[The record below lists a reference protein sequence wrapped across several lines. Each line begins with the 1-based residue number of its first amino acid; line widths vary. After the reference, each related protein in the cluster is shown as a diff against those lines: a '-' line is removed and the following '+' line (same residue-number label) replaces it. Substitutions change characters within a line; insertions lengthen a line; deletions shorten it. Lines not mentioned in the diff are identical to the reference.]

1 MPLSPDELEEFLAG
15 PRIVHFATVSDDGA
29 PRVRPLWY
37 AYADGAF
44 YFTTRLEARWTGAD
58 VVAGSRVA
66 ISIATEERPYR
77 AVVARGKA
85 EVVEEDRAT
94 WLERI
99 AVRYGEEEGRAWVKR
114 ALEEPDRVVL
124 RMVPDMLVSWD
135 YSKGDVR
142 HQDARPRR

>member
-1 MPLSPDELEEFLAG
+1 MPLTPEELEEFLAA
-15 PRIVHFATVSDDGA
+15 PRLVHFATVSDDGA

-37 AYADGAF
+37 AYEDGAF

-58 VVAGSRVA
+58 LAAAPRVA
-66 ISIATEERPYR
+66 ISIATEDRPYR
-77 AVVARGKA
+77 GLVARGRC
-85 EVVEEDRAT
+85 EVWTEDRER

-99 AVRYGEEEGRAWVKR
+99 ATRYGEEEGLAWVRK

-124 RMVPDMLVSWD
+124 RMVPDMLVTWD

-142 HQDARPRR
+142 HQEARTPR

>member
-1 MPLSPDELEEFLAG
+1 MPLSPAELDEFLAA
-15 PRIVHFATVSDDGA
+15 PRMAHFATVSDDEA

-44 YFTTRLEARWTGAD
+44 YFTTRLESRWTGAD
-58 VVAGSRVA
+58 VTGGSKVAV
-66 ISIATEERPYR
+66 SIATEERPYR
-77 AVVARGKA
+77 AVVARGTAK
-85 EVVEEDRAT
+85 VWDEDRES

-99 AVRYGEEEGRAWVKR
+99 AIRYGEKEGRAWVRR

-142 HQDARPRR
+142 HQDARPHR